1 MTIADGL
8 EFTNLLVAYAEAY
21 GMDGEN
27 EDEEYPRAKAALI
40 DYIDAQMERDRKDA
54 ARYRFLRNG
63 ASNNRVPHI
72 TQYPAQDFDK
82 PRMPQIRDV
91 GLDAA
96 IDAAIDAEL
105 AKKDHP

>member
-1 MTIADGL
+1 MSIYSQKFIDML
-8 EFTNLLVAYAEAY
+8 MEFHLAARDNNAEA
-21 GMDGEN
+21 EQ
-27 EDEEYPRAKAALI
+27 EELI
-40 DYIDAQMERDRKDA
+40 AYIDAQMERDRKDA

-72 TQYPAQDFDK
+72 TQYPAQEFDN

-96 IDAAIDAEL
+96 IDAAIDTEL
-105 AKKDHP
+105 AKNKKEIDAG